1 MMEKMFDKIC
11 YCLFVVFL
19 YLLYPFL
26 WLADKFGSSTQKE
39 ASKWN

>member
-26 WLADKFGSSTQKE
+26 WLVESSTQKE